1 MVLAGFFL
9 VWECNI
15 HGGVSSMQSLLRNFR
30 YAFRQLR
37 SSPGFAITAI
47 LTLTIGIGGTVAV
60 FSVFDAVLLRPLPF
74 KDPGQ
79 LISIH
84 ERSDQDTHELRVGAS
99 DVLTFQRESKAFSG
113 VAGYISAAYELTGA
127 GSPFEARA
135 ERVSASLFPTLAIEP
150 MLGRTFDQH
159 EDESSIP
166 AAVISY
172 TLWKER
178 FLSDRDVL
186 GRTVDLDR
194 RPYTIVGV
202 MPRNFEFP
210 IDAGHLSHRD
220 LWIALSLTPTEKK
233 SEGASFDFSVLARL
247 KPGAS
252 SAQAQQDVD
261 RVITA
266 IEAQYPDMARIGLH
280 AFFRPL
286 KEEITQNA
294 QSLLRILLGAVALI
308 LLIACVNLA
317 NLLLVR
323 AAGRHREFGVRLALG
338 AASKAM
344 FWQVISESVLLS
356 FLGGI
361 FGIALA
367 VVLVQ
372 VSQTVLPDSLPRLG
386 EIGISW

>member
-1 MVLAGFFL
+1 
-9 VWECNI
+9 
-15 HGGVSSMQSLLRNFR
+15 MQSLLRNFR

-135 ERVSASLFPTLAIEP
+135 ERVSASLFPTLGIEP

-178 FLSDRDVL
+178 FL
-186 GRTVDLDR
+186 
-194 RPYTIVGV
+194 
-202 MPRNFEFP
+202 
-210 IDAGHLSHRD
+210 
-220 LWIALSLTPTEKK
+220 
-233 SEGASFDFSVLARL
+233 
-247 KPGAS
+247 
-252 SAQAQQDVD
+252 
-261 RVITA
+261 
-266 IEAQYPDMARIGLH
+266 
-280 AFFRPL
+280 
-286 KEEITQNA
+286 
-294 QSLLRILLGAVALI
+294 
-308 LLIACVNLA
+308 
-317 NLLLVR
+317 
-323 AAGRHREFGVRLALG
+323 
-338 AASKAM
+338 
-344 FWQVISESVLLS
+344 
-356 FLGGI
+356 
-361 FGIALA
+361 
-367 VVLVQ
+367 
-372 VSQTVLPDSLPRLG
+372 
-386 EIGISW
+386 